1 MTIGENATIDF
12 FGTRDEVT
20 SSPASVADGGFS
32 TLADT
37 GIWTNDDDA
46 PWAMF
51 TLQLTAAGLGG
62 APTAGSVID
71 LYTQLQDITDSTD
84 DAVLAKANYE
94 HYYLGSFPVTDADED
109 QSIPIGPIR
118 LPNMA
123 TSQGHVFSIRNNCGQ
138 SLGTTWQLFVQPMTF
153 GPHPA

>member
-1 MTIGENATIDF
+1 MAIATNDTIDK

-20 SSPASVADGGFS
+20 SAPATVANAGYS

-37 GIWTNDDDA
+37 GIWLNDDDA
-46 PWAMF
+46 PFALF

-71 LYTQLQDITDSTD
+71 LFTQLQDITDSTD
-84 DAVLAKANYE
+84 DAILPKANFE

-118 LPNMA
+118 LPNMV
-123 TSQGHVFSIRNNCGQ
+123 TSQGHVFTIKNNCGQ
-138 SLGTTWQLFVQPMTF
+138 ALGTSWQLFVTPMTY
-153 GPHPA
+153 GPAA